1 MRPDGPP
8 SVQAHEENCTGF
20 GSSSSSS
27 MSSSSVLSALGIII
41 YGRRRRRRVGGG
53 DDTRRG
59 GLGETGRAATLQHLS
74 HRRLISLNVELTRT
88 RGLCDIHTHTR
99 AYTHVYTR
107 TCAPPQTRVVPYCVD
122 RQLRLCCGLTPRRQL
137 RESLH
142 GTMRVK
148 WLRVRFYRAFSGGCA
163 GAEDARLRA
172 SIQPASCNILLVVIL
187 HPRFPRT
194 HRAM

>member
-1 MRPDGPP
+1 MGGGRQTFHPRCVALFMAYVCDLRQNLPLPHGECSPASRRRRCGRFAGKNGDGFLDVALAVRWSPATIRRCHPSCEFTMRPDGPP
-8 SVQAHEENCTGF
+8 SVQAHGENCTGF
-20 GSSSSSS
+20 GSSS
-27 MSSSSVLSALGIII
+27 SSSSVLSALGIII
-41 YGRRRRRRVGGG
+41 YGRRRRRRVGGGG

-122 RQLRLCCGLTPRRQL
+122 
-137 RESLH
+137 
-142 GTMRVK
+142 
-148 WLRVRFYRAFSGGCA
+148 
-163 GAEDARLRA
+163 
-172 SIQPASCNILLVVIL
+172 
-187 HPRFPRT
+187 
-194 HRAM
+194 